1 MRTIA
6 ITNLKGGVGK
16 TTTTVNLGAG
26 LALKGLRVLLVDVD
40 AQGNLATALGVQ
52 PQRTLYEVLVDG
64 KAAQHCIVTARS
76 NLDLLAADTTLMNAQ
91 PLMTQRPD
99 WAHLLGRAIKTVA
112 SEYDVALIDCSASL
126 SVMNVGALLAA
137 DDVLVPTA
145 VEHLALRGIELLQ
158 EQLGRIGSGSIR
170 CIVPT
175 MFDSRQRQSHE
186 LLAQLQARYGALVT
200 EPIRINVRL
209 SEAPAV
215 GRTIYEHDPRSRG
228 ALDYAQL
235 VEHISTL
242 LSLRPPAPALT
253 TATLG
258 ERTDPAA
265 TRPRKFIPDLQL
277 TAAQPSAVPETPLFH
292 GTTHEPC
299 PSCRQPLQQAVLAGY
314 RIRYCDH
321 CHYKRQELVQGVRR

>member
-1 MRTIA
+1 MRVVA

-52 PQRTLYEVLVDG
+52 PRRTLYEVLVDG
-64 KAAQHCIVTARS
+64 KSAQQCIVPARP
-76 NLDLLAADTTLMNAQ
+76 NLDLLAADATLMTAQ

-99 WAHLLGRAIKTVA
+99 WAHLLGRALKPLAGT
-112 SEYDVALIDCSASL
+112 YDLTLIDCSASL

-137 DDVLVPTA
+137 GDVLVPTA

-158 EQLGRIGSGSIR
+158 AQLQRVGSSAIR

-175 MFDSRQRQSHE
+175 MYDSRQRQAHE
-186 LLAQLQARYGALVT
+186 LLAQLKARYGALVT
-200 EPIRINVRL
+200 EPIRVNVRL

-228 ALDYAQL
+228 AVDYAHL
-235 VEHISTL
+235 VEHVATALGLGPTVAPSA
-242 LSLRPPAPALT
+242 SSPARSA
-253 TATLG
+253 
-258 ERTDPAA
+258 ERQPEHVPVVVASPEGSARGAA
-265 TRPRKFIPDLQL
+265 TRHER
-277 TAAQPSAVPETPLFH
+277 PLFQ

-299 PSCRQPLQQAVLAGY
+299 PVCSQPLQQAVMAGY

-321 CHYKRQELVQGVRR
+321 CHYKRQELVQGLRR